1 MLPWYGWL
9 IIGVAIGA
17 VVVVV
22 LLIVLDKLLDL
33 ATR

>member
-1 MLPWYGWL
+1 MPWYGWM
-9 IIGVAIGA
+9 IIGTAIGA
-17 VVVVV
+17 VGTVV